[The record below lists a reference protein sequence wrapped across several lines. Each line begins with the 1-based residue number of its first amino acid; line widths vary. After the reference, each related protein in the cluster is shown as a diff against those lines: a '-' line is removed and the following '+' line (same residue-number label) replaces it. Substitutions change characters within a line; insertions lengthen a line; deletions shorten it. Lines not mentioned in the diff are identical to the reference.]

1 MHGLLVA
8 VLWPSQKRE
17 QQWLDT
23 CKKPGKMVLLL
34 KQEPCIGQAAV
45 REAVLYVYIATIRA
59 ARRTG

>member
-1 MHGLLVA
+1 MHGLLVT

-23 CKKPGKMVLLL
+23 YKKPGKIVLPL

-45 REAVLYVYIATIRA
+45 RVLYVYIATIKA
-59 ARRTG
+59 AHRTG